1 MDEYSMARPAL
12 LAMINDR
19 LQSAKGNRL
28 LFGGVFVY
36 LVGDIFQLP
45 PVLAPAFF
53 SKMNGNTNSLDV
65 RGREIFR
72 SEFKKV
78 FILTSNHRQ
87 VGSSQSAFR
96 NMLTNLSRGED
107 LESIVNFLNQ
117 RVRKGTDN
125 TENHTIISHTKE
137 LVKQTNYTKLEQTRM
152 TVALIEAKN
161 VPRDA
166 EAADCGFPN
175 TLQISV
181 GSKVILIYNLS
192 VRHGLANGS
201 QGIVKD
207 IIYKPGT
214 KSPDD
219 IPCMVL
225 VQFQNLTGLST
236 NIIPITPVTRN
247 FLHNGKQAT
256 RLQIPLIL
264 AWAFTTHKSQ
274 GLTLLNTLVNISNEF
289 SPGLAYVALSRVSS
303 IEGLLIE
310 NTVTLQ
316 LLEQIKKKGERK
328 LNEFKRLERL
338 SRN

>member
-1 MDEYSMARPAL
+1 MRFSAQSTVFAKRIYEFFGQFDDLRKRIYAALVRKGLTSAAEQFTHHSSFRFKLRNLLIFGVNPKKKFESMINPVRVLIMDEYSVARPAL

-19 LQSAKGNRL
+19 LQSAKGNRF

-152 TVALIEAKN
+152 PVALIEAKN

-175 TLQISV
+175 ILQISV

-207 IIYKPGT
+207 IIY
-214 KSPDD
+214 
-219 IPCMVL
+219 I
-225 VQFQNLTGLST
+225 
-236 NIIPITPVTRN
+236 
-247 FLHNGKQAT
+247 
-256 RLQIPLIL
+256 
-264 AWAFTTHKSQ
+264 
-274 GLTLLNTLVNISNEF
+274 
-289 SPGLAYVALSRVSS
+289 
-303 IEGLLIE
+303 
-310 NTVTLQ
+310 
-316 LLEQIKKKGERK
+316 
-328 LNEFKRLERL
+328 
-338 SRN
+338 